1 MAKKMYYVETV
12 DGWNLG
18 DVSVR
23 DVNDLARKA
32 EAANRDNMD
41 TFVHQCSLQE
51 GAPVVRFFDD
61 ETDRHVGW
69 FSGVTGK
76 FVRRP

>member
-1 MAKKMYYVETV
+1 MKRYYVETV
-12 DGWNLG
+12 DDLPMG
-18 DVSVR
+18 DVLAR
-23 DVNDLARKA
+23 DINELARKA
-32 EAANRDNMD
+32 EWAHSENMD
-41 TFVHQCSLQE
+41 VFSHQCSLQE

-61 ETDRHVGW
+61 ETNEHVGW